1 MNRIHFTILR
11 SPRAFLY
18 QTMGAMVIGIIAG
31 FILTMLGFG
40 RLNAALDTYFLTPV
54 KTMYINAL
62 KMIVAPVVF
71 FSIASCIVQ
80 FSNLKELGRIG
91 GRVILLY
98 ITTTIIAVVVG
109 LMVFYVFKPGSAM
122 SVGVDAG
129 SAEAIASQTMDVSI
143 KDTIVSIVPSNFI
156 QPFVESNM
164 LQLIFLAVIS
174 GITAGLIG
182 EYSDMVKS
190 LFETFNELF
199 LKITTL
205 IIKFMPLAVFC
216 SICSMILNMGI
227 STILSVLGMLG
238 TFLVGLLCMIV
249 VYCLIIAIA
258 GRINPLHFLKR
269 YASSMLQVFSM
280 GSSNA
285 AIPVNMQ
292 ACEKMGVDKKV
303 YCLSLPL
310 GATLNMDG
318 TCVYMAVFTL
328 ALARVYGIQITE
340 SSLAAMVISIIVL
353 SMGAPGIPGSGLI
366 CLSMLL
372 TQVGV
377 PVEAVG
383 LVMGIDSFVGMF
395 RSMSNCTGDVA
406 ISILVARLEKML
418 DMDKYNNVRVR

>member
-1 MNRIHFTILR
+1 
-11 SPRAFLY
+11 
-18 QTMGAMVIGIIAG
+18 
-31 FILTMLGFG
+31 
-40 RLNAALDTYFLTPV
+40 
-54 KTMYINAL
+54 
-62 KMIVAPVVF
+62 
-71 FSIASCIVQ
+71 
-80 FSNLKELGRIG
+80 
-91 GRVILLY
+91 
-98 ITTTIIAVVVG
+98 
-109 LMVFYVFKPGSAM
+109 MVFYVFKPGSAM

-129 SAEAIASQTMDVSI
+129 SSQTMDVSI

-156 QPFVESNM
+156 QPFVESN
-164 LQLIFLAVIS
+164 
-174 GITAGLIG
+174 
-182 EYSDMVKS
+182 
-190 LFETFNELF
+190 
-199 LKITTL
+199 
-205 IIKFMPLAVFC
+205 
-216 SICSMILNMGI
+216 
-227 STILSVLGMLG
+227 
-238 TFLVGLLCMIV
+238 
-249 VYCLIIAIA
+249 
-258 GRINPLHFLKR
+258 
-269 YASSMLQVFSM
+269 MLQVFSM